1 MSVCKGCEIL
11 LLTTFILPYNILRQ
25 FGTAAPSWNT
35 CLKLKWL
42 RHKKFQNSFT
52 CTKLVHAYKQHLT
65 GLAELI
71 KLCLCS
77 GSPQSLS
84 QFLLSSAS
92 DAGYCIKSK
101 GYKDGIQNISKQAT
115 YLLLKQALLFC
126 WKRKSL
132 QTNLFPSTWEIDVTV
147 FTLTMSNREAT
158 DIMASLISYLGFI
171 DRPKKIQKTEEI
183 VYADN
188 D

>member
-35 CLKLKWL
+35 CLKLTWL

-84 QFLLSSAS
+84 VSVILCEWCRLLYKIKGLQRWHTKYLKASNLLAFKAGSA
-92 DAGYCIKSK
+92 I
-101 GYKDGIQNISKQAT
+101 
-115 YLLLKQALLFC
+115 LLKEKVLTDQSFSLSMGNRCYSFYLNHVKQRSYRHYGIINFLFRFH
-126 WKRKSL
+126 W
-132 QTNLFPSTWEIDVTV
+132 
-147 FTLTMSNREAT
+147 
-158 DIMASLISYLGFI
+158 
-171 DRPKKIQKTEEI
+171 
-183 VYADN
+183 
-188 D
+188 